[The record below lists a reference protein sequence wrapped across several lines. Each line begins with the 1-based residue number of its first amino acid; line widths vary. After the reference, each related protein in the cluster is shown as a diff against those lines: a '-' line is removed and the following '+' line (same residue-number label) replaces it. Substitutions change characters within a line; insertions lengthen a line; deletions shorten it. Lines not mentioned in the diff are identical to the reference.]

1 MFAFMIC
8 IKINIH
14 GKVYKTGFRYFL
26 KQQASRL
33 IISGSVFYQDDNSV
47 GVIAMGKKPE
57 IDEFIRSCHHG
68 NKDSIIENV
77 SAEQSPLQD
86 YDSFEVVDD
95 VQSSSTIL

>member
-1 MFAFMIC
+1 M
-8 IKINIH
+8 KINIRGRVH
-14 GKVYKTGFRYFL
+14 KTGIRYFL

-33 IISGSVFYQDDNSV
+33 KISGSVFYKEDNSV
-47 GVIAMGKKPE
+47 GVIAIGKKPE
-57 IDEFIRSCHHG
+57 MDEFIRSCHHG